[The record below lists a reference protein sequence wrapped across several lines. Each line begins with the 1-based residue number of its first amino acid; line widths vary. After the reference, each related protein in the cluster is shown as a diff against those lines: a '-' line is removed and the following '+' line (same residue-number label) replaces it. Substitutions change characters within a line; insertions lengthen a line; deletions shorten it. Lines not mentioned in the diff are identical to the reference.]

1 MITASVD
8 LQLTGLIANPQ
19 QLSSSAVAE
28 FFRRARV
35 VLAQDHAERFERS
48 VAPDGSPWQPLSP
61 RTLRKSVQQAIRKVG
76 GRAARPVVRRTRTGG
91 LIVRALSPQAGF
103 QRTAAVRRTRASKI
117 LVDTGR
123 LKQSVVALAASADA
137 VRTHDQLT
145 LVWGTR
151 VPYARQHQQGD
162 PSRNLPARPF
172 LGVSKQAEQRLQ
184 AELQRIIARYASDGA

>member
-8 LQLTGLIANPQ
+8 LQLAGLLADPQ

-35 VLAQDHAERFERS
+35 VLAQDHAERFEKS
-48 VAPDGSPWQPLSP
+48 IAPDGSLWQSLSP

-76 GRAARPVVRRTRTGG
+76 GRAARPVVRRIRTGG
-91 LIVRALSPQAGF
+91 LVVRAMSPQAGF
-103 QRTAAVRRTRASKI
+103 QRTATVRRTRASKI

-151 VPYARQHQQGD
+151 VPYAQQHQQGD
-162 PSRNLPARPF
+162 SSRNLPARPF
-172 LGVSKQAEQRLQ
+172 LGVSKQAEQRLRT
-184 AELQRIIARYASDGA
+184 ELQRIIARYVSGGA

>member
-1 MITASVD
+1 MISASVD
-8 LQLTGLIANPQ
+8 LQLTGLIADPQ
-19 QLSSSAVAE
+19 RLSSSAMAE

-76 GRAARPVVRRTRTGG
+76 GRAARPVVRTTARGG
-91 LIVRALSPQAGF
+91 LIVRARRPHPGF
-103 QRTAAVRRTRASKI
+103 QRTARVRRTKQSKI

-123 LKQSVVALAASADA
+123 LKQSVVVLAASADA

-172 LGVSKQAEQRLQ
+172 LGVSPAAYQRLVR
-184 AELQRIIARYASDGA
+184 ELNGIIQRYASAG

>member
-8 LQLTGLIANPQ
+8 VQLTGLIANPQ
-19 QLSSSAVAE
+19 RLSSGAVAE

-76 GRAARPVVRRTRTGG
+76 GRAARPVVRTTARGG
-91 LIVRALSPQAGF
+91 LIVRARRPQPGF
-103 QRTAAVRRTRASKI
+103 QRTATVRRTKQSKI

-123 LKQSVVALAASADA
+123 LRNSVVAIAASADA
-137 VRTHDQLT
+137 VRTQDQLT
-145 LVWGTR
+145 LIWGTR

-172 LGVSKQAEQRLQ
+172 LGISPAAYQRLVR
-184 AELQRIIARYASDGA
+184 ELSATIQRYAAR

>member
-19 QLSSSAVAE
+19 RLSSGAIAE

-61 RTLRKSVQQAIRKVG
+61 STLQRSVANAIGKVG
-76 GRAARPVVRRTRTGG
+76 GRAARPVVRTTARGG
-91 LIVRALSPQAGF
+91 LIVRARNPQPGF
-103 QRTAAVRRTRASKI
+103 QRTATVRRTRQSKI

-123 LKQSVVALAASADA
+123 LRNSVVAIAASADA
-137 VRTHDQLT
+137 VRTQDQLT
-145 LVWGTR
+145 LTWGTR
-151 VPYARQHQQGD
+151 VPYARVHQQGD
-162 PSRNLPARPF
+162 PSRNLSARPF
-172 LGVSKQAEQRLQ
+172 LGVSPAAYQRLVR
-184 AELQRIIARYASDGA
+184 ELNGIIQRYASAG

>member
-19 QLSSSAVAE
+19 RLSSGAIAE

-61 RTLRKSVQQAIRKVG
+61 STLQRSVANAIGKVG
-76 GRAARPVVRRTRTGG
+76 GRAARPVVRTTARGG
-91 LIVRALSPQAGF
+91 LIVRARNPQPGF
-103 QRTAAVRRTRASKI
+103 QRTATVRRTRQSKI

-123 LKQSVVALAASADA
+123 LRNSVVAIAASADA
-137 VRTHDQLT
+137 VRTQDQLT
-145 LVWGTR
+145 LTWGTR
-151 VPYARQHQQGD
+151 VPYARVHQQGD
-162 PSRNLPARPF
+162 PSRNLSARPF
-172 LGVSKQAEQRLQ
+172 LGVSPAAYQRLVR
-184 AELQRIIARYASDGA
+184 ELNGTIQRYASAG

>member
-8 LQLTGLIANPQ
+8 LQLTGLIADPQ
-19 QLSSSAVAE
+19 RLSSGAVAE

-103 QRTAAVRRTRASKI
+103 QRTARVRRTKQSKI

-123 LKQSVVALAASADA
+123 LKQSVVVLAASADA
-137 VRTHDQLT
+137 VRTQDQLT
-145 LVWGTR
+145 LIWGTR
-151 VPYARQHQQGD
+151 VPYAQAHQQGD

-172 LGVSKQAEQRLQ
+172 LGVSKRAEQRLQ
-184 AELQRIIARYASDGA
+184 AELQRIIARYASGGA

>member
-19 QLSSSAVAE
+19 RLSSGAVEE

-76 GRAARPVVRRTRTGG
+76 GRAARPVVRTTARGG
-91 LIVRALSPQAGF
+91 LIVRARHPQPGF
-103 QRTAAVRRTRASKI
+103 QRTARVRRTKRSKI

-123 LKQSVVALAASADA
+123 LRNSVVAIAASADA
-137 VRTHDQLT
+137 VRTQDQLT

-151 VPYARQHQQGD
+151 VPYARVHQQGD
-162 PSRNLPARPF
+162 PNRNLPARPF
-172 LGVSKQAEQRLQ
+172 LGVSQAAYQRLVR
-184 AELQRIIARYASDGA
+184 ELNATIQRYVSAG

>member
-19 QLSSSAVAE
+19 RLSSSAVAE

-35 VLAQDHAERFERS
+35 VLAQDHAERFEKS
-48 VAPDGSPWQPLSP
+48 IAPDGSLWQSLSP

-91 LIVRALSPQAGF
+91 LIVRALSPQAGY
-103 QRTAAVRRTRASKI
+103 QRTATVRRTRASKI

-123 LKQSVVALAASADA
+123 LKQSVVVLAASADA
-137 VRTHDQLT
+137 VRTRDQLT

-172 LGVSKQAEQRLQ
+172 LGVSRQAERRLQ
-184 AELQRIIARYASDGA
+184 AELQRIIARYVSGGA

>member
-8 LQLTGLIANPQ
+8 LQLTGLIADPQ
-19 QLSSSAVAE
+19 RLSSSAVSE

-76 GRAARPVVRRTRTGG
+76 GRAARPVVHRTRAGG
-91 LIVRALSPQAGF
+91 LIVRARNPQAGF
-103 QRTAAVRRTRASKI
+103 QRTARVRRTKQSKI

-123 LKQSVVALAASADA
+123 LKQSVVVLAASADA

-172 LGVSKQAEQRLQ
+172 LGVSKQAERRLQ
-184 AELQRIIARYASDGA
+184 AELQRIIARYAGGGA

>member
-8 LQLTGLIANPQ
+8 LQLTGLIADPQ
-19 QLSSSAVAE
+19 RLSRGAVAE

-61 RTLRKSVQQAIRKVG
+61 STLQRSIANAIGKVG

-91 LIVRALSPQAGF
+91 LIVRARNPQAGF
-103 QRTAAVRRTRASKI
+103 QRTATVRRTRASKI

-123 LKQSVVALAASADA
+123 LKQSVVVLAASADA

-151 VPYARQHQQGD
+151 VPYARVHQQGN

-172 LGVSKQAEQRLQ
+172 LGVSKQAEQRLR
-184 AELQRIIARYASDGA
+184 AELQRIIARYASGGA

>member
-48 VAPDGSPWQPLSP
+48 VAPDGTPWQPLSP

-76 GRAARPVVRRTRTGG
+76 GRAARPIVSTTARGG
-91 LIVRALSPQAGF
+91 LIVRARNPQSGF
-103 QRTAAVRRTRASKI
+103 QRTATVRRTKQSKI

-123 LKQSVVALAASADA
+123 LRNSVVAITASADA
-137 VRTHDQLT
+137 VRTQDQLT
-145 LVWGTR
+145 LIWGTR
-151 VPYARQHQQGD
+151 VPYARVHQQGD

-172 LGVSKQAEQRLQ
+172 LGVSPAAYQRLVR
-184 AELQRIIARYASDGA
+184 ELSATIQRYASAR

>member
-1 MITASVD
+1 MITADVQ
-8 LQLTGLIANPQ
+8 LQLTGLLADPQ
-19 QLSSSAVAE
+19 RLSSGAVAE

-76 GRAARPVVRRTRTGG
+76 GRAARPVVRRTRTGK
-91 LIVRALSPQAGF
+91 LIVRAMSPQAGF
-103 QRTAAVRRTRASKI
+103 QRTATVRRTRASKI

-123 LKQSVVALAASADA
+123 LKQSVVVLAASADA
-137 VRTHDQLT
+137 VRTQDQLT
-145 LVWGTR
+145 LIWGTR

-172 LGVSKQAEQRLQ
+172 LGVSPAAYQRLVR
-184 AELQRIIARYASDGA
+184 ELSATIQRYAAR

>member
-48 VAPDGSPWQPLSP
+48 VAPDGTPWQPLSP

-91 LIVRALSPQAGF
+91 LIVRARNPQAGF
-103 QRTAAVRRTRASKI
+103 QRTATVRRTRQSKI

-123 LKQSVVALAASADA
+123 LRNSVVAIAASADA
-137 VRTHDQLT
+137 VRTQDQLT
-145 LVWGTR
+145 LIWGTR
-151 VPYARQHQQGD
+151 VPYARVHQQGD

-172 LGVSKQAEQRLQ
+172 LGVSPAAHRRLVR
-184 AELQRIIARYASDGA
+184 ELSSTIQRYASAR

>member
-19 QLSSSAVAE
+19 RLSSGAVEE

-48 VAPDGSPWQPLSP
+48 VAPDGTPWQPLSP

-76 GRAARPVVRRTRTGG
+76 GRAARPVVRTTARGG
-91 LIVRALSPQAGF
+91 LIVRARNPQSGF
-103 QRTAAVRRTRASKI
+103 QRTATVRRTKQSKI

-123 LKQSVVALAASADA
+123 LRNSVVAIAASADA
-137 VRTHDQLT
+137 VRTQDQLT
-145 LVWGTR
+145 LIWGTR
-151 VPYARQHQQGD
+151 VPYARAHQQGD

-172 LGVSKQAEQRLQ
+172 LGVSPAAYRRLVR
-184 AELQRIIARYASDGA
+184 ELSSTIQRYASAR

>member
-19 QLSSSAVAE
+19 QLSSGAVAE

-48 VAPDGSPWQPLSP
+48 VAPDGTPWQPLSP

-76 GRAARPVVRRTRTGG
+76 GRAARPIVRTTARGG
-91 LIVRALSPQAGF
+91 LIVRARNPQSGF
-103 QRTAAVRRTRASKI
+103 QRTATVRRTKQSKI

-123 LKQSVVALAASADA
+123 LRNSVVAIAASADA
-137 VRTHDQLT
+137 VRTQDQLT
-145 LVWGTR
+145 LIWGTR
-151 VPYARQHQQGD
+151 VPYARVHQQGD

-172 LGVSKQAEQRLQ
+172 LGVSPAAYRRLVR
-184 AELQRIIARYASDGA
+184 ELSATIQRYASAR

>member
-1 MITASVD
+1 MITASVE

-19 QLSSSAVAE
+19 RLSSSALTE

-35 VLAQDHAERFERS
+35 VLAQDHAERFEKS
-48 VAPDGSPWQPLSP
+48 VAPDGSPWQPLAPS
-61 RTLRKSVQQAIRKVG
+61 TLQRSVANAIGKVG

-103 QRTAAVRRTRASKI
+103 QRTARVRRTRASKI

-123 LKQSVVALAASADA
+123 LKQSVVVLAASADA
-137 VRTHDQLT
+137 VRTQDQLT
-145 LVWGTR
+145 LAWGTR
-151 VPYARQHQQGD
+151 VPYARVHQQGD

-172 LGVSKQAEQRLQ
+172 VGVSPAAYQRLVR
-184 AELQRIIARYASDGA
+184 ELNDIIQRYASAG

>member
-8 LQLTGLIANPQ
+8 VQLTGLIANPQ
-19 QLSSSAVAE
+19 QLSSGAVAE

-76 GRAARPVVRRTRTGG
+76 GRAARPVVRRTRTGK
-91 LIVRALSPQAGF
+91 LIVRALSPQAGL
-103 QRTAAVRRTRASKI
+103 QRTATVRRTKQSKI

-123 LKQSVVALAASADA
+123 LKQSVVVLAASADA

-145 LVWGTR
+145 LTWGTR
-151 VPYARQHQQGD
+151 VPYAQQHQQGD

-172 LGVSKQAEQRLQ
+172 LGVSKQAEQRLRT
-184 AELQRIIARYASDGA
+184 ELQRIIARYASGGA

>member
-8 LQLTGLIANPQ
+8 VQLTGLLANPQ
-19 QLSSSAVAE
+19 QLSSSAVTE

-103 QRTAAVRRTRASKI
+103 QRTARVRRTRASKI

-123 LKQSVVALAASADA
+123 LKQSVVALVASADA

-162 PSRNLPARPF
+162 PSRNLPARPY
-172 LGVSKQAEQRLQ
+172 LGVSKQAEQRLR
-184 AELQRIIARYASDGA
+184 AELQRIIARYASGGA

>member
-1 MITASVD
+1 MISASVD
-8 LQLTGLIANPQ
+8 LQLTGLIADPQ
-19 QLSSSAVAE
+19 RLSSSAMAE
-28 FFRRARV
+28 FVRRARV

-76 GRAARPVVRRTRTGG
+76 GRAARPVVRTTARGG
-91 LIVRALSPQAGF
+91 LIVRARRPHPGF
-103 QRTAAVRRTRASKI
+103 QRTARVRRTKQSKI

-123 LKQSVVALAASADA
+123 LKQSVVVLAASADA

-151 VPYARQHQQGD
+151 VPYARAHQQGD

-172 LGVSKQAEQRLQ
+172 LGVSPAAYRRL
-184 AELQRIIARYASDGA
+184 ARELSATIQRYAAR

>member
-1 MITASVD
+1 MITASVE

-19 QLSSSAVAE
+19 RLSSSALTE

-35 VLAQDHAERFERS
+35 VLAQDHAERFEKS
-48 VAPDGSPWQPLSP
+48 VAPDGSPWQPLAPS
-61 RTLRKSVQQAIRKVG
+61 TLQRSVANAIGKVG

-103 QRTAAVRRTRASKI
+103 QRTARVRRTRASKI

-123 LKQSVVALAASADA
+123 LKQSVVVLAASADA
-137 VRTHDQLT
+137 VRTQDQLT
-145 LVWGTR
+145 LAWGTR
-151 VPYARQHQQGD
+151 VPYARVHQQGD

-172 LGVSKQAEQRLQ
+172 LGVSPAAYQRLVR
-184 AELQRIIARYASDGA
+184 ELNGIIQRYASAG

>member
-19 QLSSSAVAE
+19 RLSSGAVAE

-48 VAPDGSPWQPLSP
+48 IAPDGSPWQPLSP
-61 RTLRKSVQQAIRKVG
+61 STLQRSVANAIGKVG

-91 LIVRALSPQAGF
+91 LIVRARNPQAGF
-103 QRTAAVRRTRASKI
+103 QRTATVRRTRQSKI

-123 LKQSVVALAASADA
+123 LRNSVVAIAASADA
-137 VRTHDQLT
+137 VRTQDQLT
-145 LVWGTR
+145 LIWGTR
-151 VPYARQHQQGD
+151 VPYARAHQFGN
-162 PSRNLPARPF
+162 PSRNLPERPF
-172 LGVSKQAEQRLQ
+172 LGVSPAAYQRLVR
-184 AELQRIIARYASDGA
+184 ELNGIIQRYASAG

>member
-1 MITASVD
+1 MITADVQ
-8 LQLTGLIANPQ
+8 LQLTGLLADPTR
-19 QLSSSAVAE
+19 LSERAIKE
-28 FFRRARV
+28 FFSKARV
-35 VLAQDHAERFERS
+35 ILAQDHAERFERS

-91 LIVRALSPQAGF
+91 LTVRALSPQAGF
-103 QRTAAVRRTRASKI
+103 QRTARVRRTRASKI

-123 LKQSVVALAASADA
+123 LKQSVVVLAASADA
-137 VRTHDQLT
+137 VRTQDQLT

-162 PSRNLPARPF
+162 SSRNLPARPF
-172 LGVSKQAEQRLQ
+172 LGVSKQAEQRLR
-184 AELQRIIARYASDGA
+184 AELQRIIAWYASGGA

>member
-8 LQLTGLIANPQ
+8 LQLTGLIADPQ
-19 QLSSSAVAE
+19 RLSSGAVAE
-28 FFRRARV
+28 FFRRARM
-35 VLAQDHAERFERS
+35 VLAQDHAERFEQS

-103 QRTAAVRRTRASKI
+103 QRTARVRRTRASKI

-123 LKQSVVALAASADA
+123 LKQSVVVLAASADA
-137 VRTHDQLT
+137 VRTQDQLT
-145 LVWGTR
+145 LIWGTR
-151 VPYARQHQQGD
+151 VPYARAHQQGD

-172 LGVSKQAEQRLQ
+172 LGVSKRAEQRLQ
-184 AELQRIIARYASDGA
+184 AELQRIIARYASGGA

>member
-8 LQLTGLIANPQ
+8 LQLTGLLANPQ
-19 QLSSSAVAE
+19 RLSSSALTE

-35 VLAQDHAERFERS
+35 VLAQDHAERFEKS
-48 VAPDGSPWQPLSP
+48 VAPDGSPWQPLAPS
-61 RTLRKSVQQAIRKVG
+61 TLQRSVANAIGKVG

-103 QRTAAVRRTRASKI
+103 QRTARVRRTRASKI

-123 LKQSVVALAASADA
+123 LKQSVVVLAASADA
-137 VRTHDQLT
+137 VRTRDQLT

-151 VPYARQHQQGD
+151 VPYARRHQQGD
-162 PSRNLPARPF
+162 SSRNLPARPF
-172 LGVSKQAEQRLQ
+172 LGVSKQAKQRLQ
-184 AELQRIIARYASDGA
+184 AELARIIEQHASGT

>member
-19 QLSSSAVAE
+19 RLSSGAVAE

-61 RTLRKSVQQAIRKVG
+61 STLQRSVANAIGKVG

-91 LIVRALSPQAGF
+91 LIVRARNPQAGF
-103 QRTAAVRRTRASKI
+103 QRTATVRRTRASKI

-123 LKQSVVALAASADA
+123 LKQSVVVLAASADA

-145 LVWGTR
+145 LTWGTR
-151 VPYARQHQQGD
+151 VLYARVHQFGN

-172 LGVSKQAEQRLQ
+172 LGVSKQAEQRLRTD
-184 AELQRIIARYASDGA
+184 LQRIIARYASGGA

>member
-1 MITASVD
+1 MIIASVD
-8 LQLTGLIANPQ
+8 LQLTGLIADPTR
-19 QLSSSAVAE
+19 LSERAIKE
-28 FFRRARV
+28 FFSKARV
-35 VLAQDHAERFERS
+35 ILAQDHAERFEKS

-61 RTLRKSVQQAIRKVG
+61 NTLQRSVANAIGKVG

-103 QRTAAVRRTRASKI
+103 QRTARVRRTRASKI

-123 LKQSVVALAASADA
+123 LKQSVVVLAASADA
-137 VRTHDQLT
+137 VRTRDQLT

-172 LGVSKQAEQRLQ
+172 LGVSKQAKQRLQ
-184 AELQRIIARYASDGA
+184 AELARIIEQHASGT

>member
-1 MITASVD
+1 MISASVD
-8 LQLTGLIANPQ
+8 LQLTGLIADPQ
-19 QLSSSAVAE
+19 RLSSSAMAE

-76 GRAARPVVRRTRTGG
+76 GRAARPVVRTTARGG
-91 LIVRALSPQAGF
+91 LIVRARRPHPGF
-103 QRTAAVRRTRASKI
+103 QRTARVRRTKQSKI

-123 LKQSVVALAASADA
+123 LKQSVVVLAASADA

-172 LGVSKQAEQRLQ
+172 LGVSPAAYRRL
-184 AELQRIIARYASDGA
+184 ARELSATIQRYAAR